1 MDEMAAGNLP
11 LPLSLYLLLFLS
23 FPKEICFLFL
33 LEYVPRV
40 VESGVRRLG

>member
-11 LPLSLYLLLFLS
+11 LSLSLYLLFFLS

-33 LEYVPRV
+33 FSRPPAKPTRD
-40 VESGVRRLG
+40 G